1 MLSQSFSASSGGVVR
16 DEIQKSKGSCSPSE
30 AVLLLW
36 PLSSWVS
43 HRSTVMFLF
52 PPPPCFYLV
61 EQSMVMAHKDAIT
74 M

>member
-52 PPPPCFYLV
+52 PPP
-61 EQSMVMAHKDAIT
+61 T
-74 M
+74 MLLIGGTVHGYGT